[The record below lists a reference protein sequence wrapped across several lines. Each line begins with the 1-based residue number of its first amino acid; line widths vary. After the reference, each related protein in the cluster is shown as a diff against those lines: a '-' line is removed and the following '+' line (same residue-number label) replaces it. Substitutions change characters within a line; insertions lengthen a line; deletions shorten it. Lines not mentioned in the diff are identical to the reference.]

1 MLPAPHPSP
10 GLPHTTLLD
19 ATLDAVEQP
28 TGKNDRT
35 LNILAVE
42 LGGQPRQV
50 NA

>member
-1 MLPAPHPSP
+1 MLPDPRPSP

-28 TGKNDRT
+28 PARATGFNT
-35 LNILAVE
+35 LAVE